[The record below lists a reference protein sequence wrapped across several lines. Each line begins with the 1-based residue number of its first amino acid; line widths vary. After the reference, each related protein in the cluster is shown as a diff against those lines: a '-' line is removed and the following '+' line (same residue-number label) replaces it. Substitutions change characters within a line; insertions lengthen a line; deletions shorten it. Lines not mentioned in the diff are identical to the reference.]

1 MTGIYEELIQKGT
14 LETLIHMETS
24 FYELNTNENLWG
36 LLVNAG
42 YLTIIRTIS
51 AMEGIYIVKI
61 PNKEVQ
67 QEFQNLTAYYL
78 DIADSDLTLLFSA
91 LKRNKKVEFIEK
103 YQKILL
109 NLPSYHDLKDEN
121 SYHVLFFGM
130 CV

>member
-1 MTGIYEELIQKGT
+1 
-14 LETLIHMETS
+14 METS